1 MAGSRSKKGKR
12 AREKGQEGEREAAKI
27 LSEELGFPIKR
38 ILDQT
43 REGGHD
49 LDIPGYAIEVKR
61 GENISL
67 PAAIRQVKRSAA
79 DSGID
84 NWAVVYRANNSPW
97 RVVLSTDIEGLATLS
112 REEIKAGDRKILMA
126 ANSSDDSDTW
136 CWMDHKGPIC

>member
-1 MAGSRSKKGKR
+1 MTNSRSK
-12 AREKGQEGEREAAKI
+12 GQRGEREVAKI
-27 LSEELGFPIKR
+27 LSEELGFSIKR

-49 LDIPGYAIEVKR
+49 LDIPGYAVEVKR

-67 PAAIRQVKRSAA
+67 PAAIRQVTRSALA
-79 DSGID
+79 AGID

-112 REEIKAGDRKILMA
+112 REEIK
-126 ANSSDDSDTW
+126 
-136 CWMDHKGPIC
+136 